1 MPATA
6 GGRIVQGES
15 MLKKSIVI
23 LIALFLVAGAAF
35 GVSAVLAQEAEEA
48 PVPAPS
54 FPGGYGPG
62 HMWQWQQDGE
72 QPTVP
77 YGPMHGRGGMMGG
90 WMMKGNTILDV
101 VADTLGLTIDE
112 LLAELNQG
120 LSIAGLAEERGIDV
134 ETLISSVSEAHAQAL
149 QEAVDEGWMTQEQA
163 DWMQEIMAAMIATYV
178 NQAWTG
184 GFGPGAGRRYGPGGC
199 HGDTGDPD
207 GTGAT
212 YAPRGCG
219 GMRGGTGQQA
229 PVVPQGPG
237 A

>member
-1 MPATA
+1 
-6 GGRIVQGES
+6 

-23 LIALFLVAGAAF
+23 FIALFLVTGAAF

-54 FPGGYGPG
+54 VPGGYGPG
-62 HMWQWQQDGE
+62 HMWQWQQDGV

-90 WMMKGNTILDV
+90 WMMDGKTMLNV

-112 LLAELNQG
+112 LLAKLNQG
-120 LSIAGLAEERGIDV
+120 ISIAELAEERGIDV
-134 ETLISSVSEAHAQAL
+134 ETLIRSVSEAHAQAL
-149 QEAVDEGWMTQEQA
+149 QEAVDEGWMTQDQA
-163 DWMQEIMAAMIATYV
+163 DWMQGNMAAMIATHV

-184 GFGPGAGRRYGPGGC
+184 GFGPGAGRGYGPGGC
-199 HGDTGDPD
+199 HGYTGDAD

-212 YAPRGCG
+212 FAPRGRG
-219 GMRGGTGQQA
+219 GMRGGAWQQA
-229 PVVPQGPG
+229 PAVPQGPG